1 MINST
6 LKQKTIKGISWNLI
20 DRFGNQFIK
29 LIISVILARLLTP
42 EDFGLIGII
51 MITFALSQVF
61 ITGGFG
67 EAFIQKKEV
76 TDLDACTVFYTNVF
90 VSIMIYGILW
100 IASPFIA
107 KFYSQSELLLL
118 IRVMGLILNINA
130 FNVIPIAQLTR
141 AVNFKRN
148 TMINLASLLA
158 SGIVGISAAY
168 YGYGVWSLVIQQM
181 TNRSLVTLGLWVTS
195 KWKLTAQYS
204 IKSLKNMFSF
214 GIWILC
220 SQILKTIFDNIYI
233 LTIGKLFPISHL
245 GYYTQAKRF
254 QQLSST
260 QISGAVG
267 AVVFPIFSQL
277 QDDKEKLRNS
287 VSKVLTYTMFLIM
300 PLLVTLMIVAKSF
313 VIVILT
319 EKWIPIIQY
328 LQLLCIVGI
337 LYPIHTINIQVL
349 LAQGKSDL
357 NFKLTLIINS
367 LRIINII
374 SMYRFGIIFII
385 VGEVFISFTALFIN
399 TYYTKKFINHGIINQ
414 WRDIKQIVF
423 GCIIA
428 GLTTSLVTSIF
439 INQFAILIVG
449 GIMMPLLFIRYQY
462 YFNINLVKEVFSLRK
477 FLIK

>member
-1 MINST
+1 
-6 LKQKTIKGISWNLI
+6 
-20 DRFGNQFIK
+20 
-29 LIISVILARLLTP
+29 
-42 EDFGLIGII
+42 
-51 MITFALSQVF
+51 
-61 ITGGFG
+61 
-67 EAFIQKKEV
+67 
-76 TDLDACTVFYTNVF
+76 
-90 VSIMIYGILW
+90 
-100 IASPFIA
+100 
-107 KFYSQSELLLL
+107 
-118 IRVMGLILNINA
+118 MGLIVIINA
-130 FNVIPIAQLTR
+130 FNVILIAQLTR